1 MIKVTR
7 LDGAEFVVNSDLIL
21 FVESTPDTVIRLT
34 TGERILVREAVDEV
48 IERIVAFTKEIGS
61 KPLYRP
67 GVPAET
73 TS

>member
-7 LDGAEFVVNSDLIL
+7 LDGASFVVNSDLIL

-34 TGERILVREAVDEV
+34 TGDRILVRESVDEV
-48 IERIVAFTKEIGS
+48 IQAIVAFTRESGS
-61 KPLYRP
+61 RPLFRP

-73 TS
+73 TT